1 MKRFDWW
8 LPVLLLVG
16 MLYLAVNQFSHQNDD
31 DLLVQLQQQLGNSW
45 ERQTSETLLVSEA
58 IVAEEACKVAY
69 LSGKRVDMADVLAN
83 VKNYTGRYIEF
94 EGTVMA
100 AAMDVNDH
108 NPLSS
113 VYSVSG
119 ELTLLAANGVRVKA
133 YVGMLPGWMADV
145 IPMPWRWTVE
155 CHQYVG
161 RYVRCKG
168 VVLDVV
174 WFDDSTPALLFTGVV
189 YQ

>member
-1 MKRFDWW
+1 MKRFDLWF
-8 LPVLLLVG
+8 PVLLLVG
-16 MLYLAVNQFSHQNDD
+16 MLYLAVNQFSHRNDD

-58 IVAEEACKVAY
+58 IVAEEARRVAY
-69 LSGKRVDMADVLAN
+69 LSGERVDMADVLAN

-94 EGTVMA
+94 EGTVVA

-155 CHQYVG
+155 CHQYMG

-174 WFDDSTPALLFTGVV
+174 WFDDRTPALLFTGVV